1 MCKEFKQKAQTVMST
16 AVIEARGFVRRLVE
30 IESKGWG
37 DEAEALRRV
46 SRDCRLSFWTLN
58 NLRIGR
64 AKSVNADV
72 RDRIRQALIRNCQ
85 RHAAKLLHEAE
96 IVAKTGRGN
105 DDLADITDQ
114 IRALAAELQAASGDQ
129 KKER

>member
-1 MCKEFKQKAQTVMST
+1 MST
-16 AVIEARGFVRRLVE
+16 ATVETVGYVRRLVE
-30 IESKGWG
+30 IETKGWG
-37 DEAEALRRV
+37 DEAEALRRI
-46 SRDCRLSFWTLN
+46 SHDCRLSFWTLN

-64 AKSVNADV
+64 AKTVNADV

-114 IRALAAELQAASGDQ
+114 IRALAAQLEDAKGDQ
-129 KKER
+129 KEER

>member
-1 MCKEFKQKAQTVMST
+1 MCKEFKTVEQKLMST
-16 AVIEARGFVRRLVE
+16 ATVETVGYVRRLVE
-30 IESKGWG
+30 IETKGWG
-37 DEAEALRRV
+37 DEAEALRRI
-46 SRDCRLSFWTLN
+46 SHDCRLSFWTLN

-64 AKSVNADV
+64 AKTVNADV

-114 IRALAAELQAASGDQ
+114 IRALAAQLEAAQGDQ
-129 KKER
+129 KEER